1 MQMLLLMS
9 DIIVELLKSY
19 IVLEFLKLE
28 TIIELFPKS
37 AIIVQFMKSE
47 IVIKFL
53 KADNVADIRYL
64 VQYEALVIE
73 ASLAIAYCIE
83 QYFSLYFSRCADA
96 TPIDTS

>member
-1 MQMLLLMS
+1 MLLPMS
-9 DIIVELLKSY
+9 DIIIELLKSY
-19 IVLEFLKLE
+19 IVQFLE
-28 TIIELFPKS
+28 
-37 AIIVQFMKSE
+37 SE

-53 KADNVADIRYL
+53 KSDNVADIRYL
-64 VQYEALVIE
+64 VRYEALE

>member
-1 MQMLLLMS
+1 MS

-37 AIIVQFMKSE
+37 AIIVQFVKSE

-53 KADNVADIRYL
+53 KSDNVADIRYL
-64 VQYEALVIE
+64 VQYEALE

-83 QYFSLYFSRCADA
+83 QYFFLLYFSRCADA

>member
-1 MQMLLLMS
+1 MLLLMS
-9 DIIVELLKSY
+9 NIVVELLKSY
-19 IVLEFLKLE
+19 IVQLL
-28 TIIELFPKS
+28 
-37 AIIVQFMKSE
+37 
-47 IVIKFL
+47 KFL
-53 KADNVADIRYL
+53 KSDNVADIRYL

>member
-1 MQMLLLMS
+1 MLLPMS
-9 DIIVELLKSY
+9 NIMVELLKSY
-19 IVLEFLKLE
+19 IVQ
-28 TIIELFPKS
+28 FP
-37 AIIVQFMKSE
+37 KSE

-53 KADNVADIRYL
+53 KSDNVADMRYL

>member
-1 MQMLLLMS
+1 MS

-37 AIIVQFMKSE
+37 AIIVQFVKSE

-53 KADNVADIRYL
+53 KSDNVADIRCL
-64 VQYEALVIE
+64 VQYEALVVE